1 MSEVDN
7 EESEGGKK
15 GGILKIILI
24 VIGILVLIAATVVG
38 TLFLS
43 GFFEPETTKE
53 EAEEVFEEFDAE
65 LEQTE
70 EGLAAG
76 PEPLTAEIEQKFL
89 ISYYTFADAFQVNL
103 FGSRKIMQV
112 KLGLSTYYDEDT
124 MFNEEEGTK
133 GWIPRHLVGIRAGIL
148 KSLRKVS
155 EETMNTDEGQQELL
169 EELRLV
175 INESLEKYEKTT
187 SAPIEEVYFTELIIQ

>member
-1 MSEVDN
+1 MSKPKRVLQQDLN
-7 EESEGGKK
+7 LDGG
-15 GGILKIILI
+15 
-24 VIGILVLIAATVVG
+24 
-38 TLFLS
+38 
-43 GFFEPETTKE
+43 
-53 EAEEVFEEFDAE
+53 DR
-65 LEQTE
+65 TE
-70 EGLAAG
+70 IPHQL
-76 PEPLTAEIEQKFL
+76 LYL
-89 ISYYTFADAFQVNL
+89 CRRLQVNL

-124 MFNEEEGTK
+124 MFNEEEGTT

-148 KSLRKVS
+148 KSLRKVT

>member
-24 VIGILVLIAATVVG
+24 VIGILVLIAGTAVG
-38 TLFLS
+38 TLFIT
-43 GFFEPETTKE
+43 GFFDEKP
-53 EAEEVFEEFDAE
+53 AEEDPEVALEEIEAE

-112 KLGLSTYYDEDT
+112 KLGLSTYYDKDT
-124 MFNEEEGTK
+124 MFNEEEGTA

-148 KSLRKVS
+148 KSLRKVT